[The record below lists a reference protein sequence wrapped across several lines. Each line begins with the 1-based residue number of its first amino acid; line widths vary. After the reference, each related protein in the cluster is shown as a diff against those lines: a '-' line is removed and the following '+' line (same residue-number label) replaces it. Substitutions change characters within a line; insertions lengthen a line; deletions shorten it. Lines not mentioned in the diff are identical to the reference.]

1 MDDPP
6 AFNEIVAMNLTIK
19 MKLALSFAAL
29 TVVVLF
35 VSVLAIIELAKF
47 NATFSSY
54 VEGINRREEL
64 ASELLIAAQRR
75 AVAARNLVLV
85 SSQADLQLEHAA
97 VLEAHRDVQTHLAE
111 LTSAVAQ
118 IADVEAGDEKRLLA
132 EIARIERLYGPVA
145 LDIVERAVAGQRDE
159 AILRINRDCIPLL
172 RQLLTAGE
180 AYMQH
185 SREVAGAEVEAER
198 EEYGTQRNL
207 MIVVSFIAVL
217 LALGLGIG
225 IVRSLF
231 RTLGAEPL
239 ELSAAAR
246 RVAAGDMRPLPG
258 TNRAPAGSVMASLG
272 EMQRSLGELIGQV
285 RRSAETISGAAEELS
300 QSTEQAS
307 AGVAAQK
314 QEVEQVATAIHEMAA
329 TVQEVARN
337 SEQAASAAL
346 SADEQ
351 AQAGEATAR
360 QAVAQIKQLAEEVAR
375 SSEAMGRLKR
385 ESEQIG
391 SVLDVIKSVA
401 DQTNLLA
408 LNAAIEAA
416 RAGDAGRGFAVVA
429 DEVRTLARRTQDA
442 TIEIQ
447 SLISGLQ
454 HIAEEAAAT
463 MQGCS
468 ALTERTVAGVNNT
481 GAAVLDITRMIASI
495 QQMVQ
500 QIATAAEEQ
509 SAVAEEISRSVTRVR
524 DIADESATSTE
535 QTAASSV
542 QLARLG
548 GTLSQQVQ
556 RFEV

>member
-1 MDDPP
+1 
-6 AFNEIVAMNLTIK
+6 MNLTVK
-19 MKLALSFAAL
+19 LKLALSFAAL
-29 TVVVLF
+29 TLIVLF
-35 VSVLAIIELAKF
+35 ISVLAVLELAKS
-47 NATFSSY
+47 NAAFSDY
-54 VEGINRREEL
+54 VEGVNAREEL
-64 ASELLIAAQRR
+64 ASKLLIAAQRR
-75 AVAARNLVLV
+75 AVAARNLVLL

-97 VLEAHRDVQTHLAE
+97 VLEAHRDVQRNLDALNT
-111 LTSAVAQ
+111 AVQ
-118 IADVEAGDEKRLLA
+118 RIADDSALREKQLLA
-132 EIARIERLYGPVA
+132 EITRVEGLYGPVA

-159 AILRINRDCIPLL
+159 AIVRINRDCIPLL
-172 RQLLTAGE
+172 RQLLAAGE

-185 SREVAGAEVEAER
+185 SRDVANADVETGR
-198 EEYGTQRNL
+198 HEYETQRKL
-207 MIVVSFIAVL
+207 MIGVCLLAVL

-225 IVRSLF
+225 IVRSLL

-246 RVAAGDMRPLPG
+246 RVASGDIRRLPG
-258 TNRAPAGSVMASLG
+258 AEHAPAGSVMASLG

-285 RRSAETISGAAEELS
+285 RRSAETLSGAAEELS

-307 AGVAAQK
+307 AGVVAQK
-314 QEVEQVATAIHEMAA
+314 QEVDQVATAIHEMAA

-346 SADEQ
+346 AADRQ

-360 QAVAQIKQLAEEVAR
+360 QAVAQIKQLADEVAQ
-375 SSEAMGRLKR
+375 STGAMTRLKR

-391 SVLDVIKSVA
+391 GVLDVIKSVA

-429 DEVRTLARRTQDA
+429 DEVRTLARRTQEA
-442 TIEIQ
+442 TVEIQ
-447 SLISGLQ
+447 SLIQGLQ
-454 HIAEEAAAT
+454 AIAEEAAAT
-463 MQGCS
+463 MQVCS
-468 ALTERTVAGVNNT
+468 DLTERTVSGVDDT
-481 GAAVLDITRMIASI
+481 GTAVADITRMITSI

-542 QLARLG
+542 ELARLG